1 MTFKGNI
8 PEVVKIIIGKTRKIH
23 FSWNHIDKK
32 YNKDFALNGGPF
44 EGKGC
49 GVVLPDGK
57 YANDENVTVFE
68 NKPMSGIR
76 LVGRSYHGN
85 VPDQFLVL
93 LPNGLLVEM
102 ETDSFMEVM
111 LNEGI
116 KPGGILPGEW
126 IWARVPGTM
135 KLVRL
140 GTGFHQALL
149 DYENRES
156 VPLYSVK
163 EMNVGRAYK
172 NAEGNVAIFLGF
184 INTLTMHLRVHP
196 EDKEKTKR
204 SRRYRYNSD
213 EQQVRYDVSFNKA
226 ELATLWC
233 QSWYTSDLE
242 KYRNEITKFISDKK
256 PYYIK
261 AIKKHNYIEELDVA
275 KFAVPDDII
284 MQTRNNAEHSM
295 IEQLKRVAHNESRKL
310 LGYSMHKQTDINL
323 HSYTPTYEAAKSVRQ
338 YATMVNMVPFGVEP
352 ILSDTL
358 SIFKPF
364 EKKKNSEISKAIN
377 ESKRTGDK

>member
-8 PEVVKIIIGKTRKIH
+8 PKDVKIIIGKTKKID
-23 FSWNHIDKK
+23 FSWGHIDKE
-32 YNKDFALNGGPF
+32 YNKDFSLNGGPF
-44 EGKGC
+44 EGKSC
-49 GVVLPDGK
+49 VVVLPDSK
-57 YANDENVTVFE
+57 YANHKDITVIE

-76 LVGRSYHGN
+76 LVGRSCYGIAPN
-85 VPDQFLVL
+85 QFLVL

-102 ETDSFMEVM
+102 ETDSFMEVI

-140 GTGFHQALL
+140 GTGFHQALI
-149 DYENRES
+149 DYEKREK

-172 NAEGNVAIFLGF
+172 SAEGNVAVFLGF
-184 INTLTMHLRVHP
+184 INTLTMHIRVHP
-196 EDKEKTKR
+196 EDKEKTKL

-226 ELATLWC
+226 ELATLWY

-242 KYRNEITKFISDKK
+242 KYRNEIAKIISDKK
-256 PYYIK
+256 PNCIK

-284 MQTRNNAEHSM
+284 MQTRNNAEHIM
-295 IEQLKRVAHNESRKL
+295 IKQLKRFVHNESLRL
-310 LGYSMHKQTDINL
+310 LGHSVFKQTDINL
-323 HSYTPTYEAAKSVRQ
+323 LSYTPTYQAAKFVRQ

-358 SIFKPF
+358 SIFKQF
-364 EKKKNSEISKAIN
+364 EKKKDSEISKAIK
-377 ESKRTGDK
+377 ESKS